1 MTKINLIIML
11 LPFVFMVHDYEE
23 IIMFR
28 RWIDRNREE
37 LRKRFPKVESF
48 FYSTR
53 TFRLFHFHLCRW
65 YCSRVHTY
73 FCCFVLLGLDRSISM
88 VVCCIDRI
96 FRSLVNAYR
105 TVDCISKVCAGYH
118 YKPPNIA
125 LLHLF
130 FC

>member
-1 MTKINLIIML
+1 MAKINLIMML

-37 LRKRFPKVESF
+37 LKERFPKIESF
-48 FYSTR
+48 LLDKDLSIIPLRPLPLVLLTSSYLFLL
-53 TFRLFHFHLCRW
+53 FRL
-65 YCSRVHTY
+65 
-73 FCCFVLLGLDRSISM
+73 
-88 VVCCIDRI
+88 
-96 FRSLVNAYR
+96 LVNAYR